1 MLKNVRKKC
10 SWTCSFIWIHNQ
22 VNLSV
27 LYMVMKE
34 DVTQFLDNSETLW
47 HRESRLMKVGNT
59 HSIQSWFQC
68 F

>member
-27 LYMVMKE
+27 LYMVMKG
-34 DVTQFLDNSETLW
+34 DVTQFLDNSEIL
-47 HRESRLMKVGNT
+47 
-59 HSIQSWFQC
+59 
-68 F
+68 